1 MRRGAS
7 FQRSRRQIFDGFF
20 GDFSP
25 RPFKIAQK
33 TLNPREDAMRYVLLG
48 IVDLKPVASG
58 TWFRASRNSSESDV
72 PMKVELGSGRE
83 SMFLQP

>member
-48 IVDLKPVASG
+48 IVDLKPVATGIS
-58 TWFRASRNSSESDV
+58 FRA
-72 PMKVELGSGRE
+72 PKKA
-83 SMFLQP
+83 FP